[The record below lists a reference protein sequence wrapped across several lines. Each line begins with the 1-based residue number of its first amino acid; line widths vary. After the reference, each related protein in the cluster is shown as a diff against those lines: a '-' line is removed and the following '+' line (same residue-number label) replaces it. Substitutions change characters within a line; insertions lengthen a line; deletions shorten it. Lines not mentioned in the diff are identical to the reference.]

1 MGAAPSVANDWP
13 ANFFAKKNP
22 HQGIQYK
29 RVRHLVFSSYRGNK
43 VVWTLQ
49 PVEAKGYMRP
59 NQLSAR
65 DKLGRH
71 LTRISL
77 FERQIGLKKRR
88 GP

>member
-29 RVRHLVFSSYRGNK
+29 RVRLLVFSSYRGNK

-49 PVEAKGYMRP
+49 PVEAKGYM
-59 NQLSAR
+59 NL
-65 DKLGRH
+65 LRH
-71 LTRISL
+71 AS
-77 FERQIGLKKRR
+77 
-88 GP
+88 